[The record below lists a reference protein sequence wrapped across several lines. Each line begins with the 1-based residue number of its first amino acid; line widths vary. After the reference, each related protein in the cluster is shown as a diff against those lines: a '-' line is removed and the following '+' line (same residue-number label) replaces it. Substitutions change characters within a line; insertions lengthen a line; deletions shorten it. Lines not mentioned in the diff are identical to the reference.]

1 MPTLELSPEELS
13 LLKAC
18 VSLVLSGVFQNEV
31 IPTGVSNI
39 IKKKNR
45 KLGALCSKLEYPRR
59 KKRAK

>member
-18 VSLVLSGVFQNEV
+18 VALVLGELAA
-31 IPTGVSNI
+31 TCVSNI

-45 KLGALCSKLEYPRR
+45 KLEVLYSKLEFSLP
-59 KKRAK
+59 